1 MTPKKSWLIGIAVL
15 VILAGAGIGYY
26 MNVREKNQTLS
37 QLQAEELVT
46 ATYDG
51 DVKRTQLVNEKYFDI
66 LFDGA
71 KGQYTIHADAKTG
84 NILSVKKIN
93 NKRGKKDDTEPR
105 GDPSAKLTEQEARTI
120 AAKEVKGEV
129 DDVELKGE
137 GSDQVYEVEV
147 NTKTKEAKV
156 YVNVYTGKVSSIVWD
171 NDND

>member
-1 MTPKKSWLIGIAVL
+1 MTPKKSWLIGIAVI
-15 VILAGAGIGYY
+15 VILAGTGIGYY
-26 MNVREKNQTLS
+26 MNVREKNETLS

-51 DVKRTQLVNEKYFDI
+51 DVKRTQLVNEKYFNI
-66 LFDGA
+66 LLDGA

-84 NILSVKKIN
+84 NILSVQKIN
-93 NKRGKKDDTEPR
+93 NESGKKDDTGQR
-105 GDPSAKLTEQEARTI
+105 GNPSAKLTEQEAKSI
-120 AAKEVKGEV
+120 AANEVKGKV

-147 NTKTKEAKV
+147 NTETKEAKV
-156 YVNVYTGKVSSIVWD
+156 YVNVYTGKINSIVWD